1 MTNGVHPALIL
12 ILGAFLFPFLP
23 GRIKQAYLL
32 VLTAVAFIAALSLS
46 EGTYWV
52 VSNGFLGHDLVFGR
66 VDRLSLVFSYI
77 FTLMGFIATLFGIH
91 MKDDG
96 EKVVALIYGGCA
108 VGVSLAGDMISLFIF
123 LELMM
128 LTATYLVW
136 AKKSRASY
144 LAGFRYFA
152 VHALGGLCLLAGI
165 LLHFYETGSIAFDFI
180 GLSGLSS
187 FLIFIGFGVN
197 CAFPLLHAWLPD
209 AYPESTITGTV
220 FLATFTTK
228 SAVYLF
234 ARAFPG
240 TDALIYIGAVM
251 TAFPIFIAV
260 IENNLRRVLCYSLI
274 NQVGFM
280 IVAIGIGTELA
291 INGAVAHAFVH
302 ILYKGLLFMSMGAV
316 IHQTGKINATDLGG
330 LYKSMPFTA
339 ICCIIGAASI
349 SGFPLT
355 SGFVTKS
362 MIVSAAGHEGLV
374 IVWFTLIFAA
384 AGVFHHSGIKIPFFA
399 FFSHDSGIRTTEPP
413 LNMRIAMG
421 IAAFLCIFIGVFPS
435 VLYSILP
442 YPVDYVPYTTP
453 HVVAQLQLLLFSAL
467 AFTLLLRSGIY
478 PAEIRAINIDT
489 DWFYRK
495 GTRLF
500 LWLLYN
506 PCTRIGQWGSRVAFE
521 CIPAVATRMSLNP
534 LAVCAITVDR
544 LRLLFASEEQKA
556 LIVARIEKERRIY
569 PGDIIRS
576 WPIGST
582 VLWVSVFLLA
592 YLLIYYL

>member
-1 MTNGVHPALIL
+1 MINGLHPAAIL
-12 ILGAFLFPFLP
+12 IIGAFVVPLLS
-23 GRIKQAYLL
+23 GRVKQAYLL
-32 VLTAVAFIAALSLS
+32 LLTAVAFLVALSLS
-46 EGTYWV
+46 EGTYWTL
-52 VSNGFLGHDLVFGR
+52 SSAFLGHDLVFGR
-66 VDRLSLVFSYI
+66 VDKLSLVFAYI
-77 FTLMGFIATLFGIH
+77 FTLMGFIGTLFGIH
-91 MKDDG
+91 MKGDG
-96 EKVVALIYGGCA
+96 EKMVSLIYGGCA
-108 VGVSLAGDMISLFIF
+108 VGAVLAGDMITLFIF

-136 AKKSRASY
+136 AKKDRASY
-144 LAGFRYFA
+144 YAGFRYFA

-165 LLHFYETGSIAFDFI
+165 LLHAHETGSIAFDYI

-187 FLIFIGFGVN
+187 VLIFIGFGVN
-197 CAFPLLHAWLPD
+197 CAFPILHAWLPD

-234 ARAFPG
+234 ARGFPG
-240 TDALIYIGAVM
+240 TDLLIYIGAVM

-260 IENNLRRVLCYSLI
+260 IENNLRRVLSYSLI

-280 IVAIGIGTELA
+280 VVAVGIGTELA
-291 INGAVAHAFVH
+291 INGAIAHAFVH
-302 ILYKGLLFMSMGAV
+302 ILYKGLLFMSMGSV

-413 LNMRIAMG
+413 LNMRVAMG
-421 IAAFLCIFIGVFPS
+421 IAAFLCIFIGVFPN

-453 HVVAQLQLLLFSAL
+453 HVVSQLQLLLFSAL

-478 PAEIRAINIDT
+478 PAEIRAINLDID
-489 DWFYRK
+489 WSYRK

-506 PCTRIGQWGSRVAFE
+506 PATRVGQWGSRLFFE
-521 CIPAVATRMSLNP
+521 CIPAVVTRMSLNP
-534 LAVCAITVDR
+534 LAVIAITADR
-544 LRLLFASEEQKA
+544 ARMLFASEQHKGV
-556 LIVARIEKERRIY
+556 IKARIEKERLIY
-569 PGDIIRS
+569 PGDIIKS